1 MKKIIISLLAI
12 GLTIPLF
19 SQVINDG
26 MLDEVVVKAT
36 NYKYLNE
43 TGTRE
48 AAVSVN
54 LLQKEVANYDLQE
67 ADFYQD
73 DYDFYTVNFFIPD
86 GKVVAAYD
94 KDGNILRTIE
104 KYNNV
109 SLPEDVRNAVVK
121 RFPGWGIYED
131 VYRITYNQDKGAKKT
146 YKLTLVNGDKKMR
159 VKLDE
164 NGAFL

>member
-1 MKKIIISLLAI
+1 
-12 GLTIPLF
+12 
-19 SQVINDG
+19 

-36 NYKYLNE
+36 NYKYLND

-86 GKVVAAYD
+86 GKVVVAYD

>member
-1 MKKIIISLLAI
+1 MKKIIIALMVF

-19 SQVINDG
+19 AQVINDG
-26 MLDEVVVKAT
+26 MLDEVVVRAT

-48 AAVSVN
+48 ASVSVN
-54 LLQKEVANYDLQE
+54 LLQKEVANYDLKE
-67 ADFYQD
+67 TDLYQD
-73 DYDFYTVNFFIPD
+73 EYDLYTVSFYIPD

-94 KDGNILRTIE
+94 KDGHILRTIE
-104 KYNNV
+104 KYKNV
-109 SLPEDVRNAVVK
+109 TLPNDVRTAVVK
-121 RFPGWGIYED
+121 RFPGWGINED
-131 VYRITYNQDKGAKKT
+131 VYRISYNQDDGAKKM

-164 NGAFL
+164 TGAFL